1 LILAEGLRFG
11 YGRDEVLRGVD
22 FEANEGEILSIVGP
36 NGCGKTTLIRCLLG
50 LLAPREG
57 RVLLDGRPLTSYG
70 RAELARTVAYVP
82 QNHTPSFPYSVGEM
96 VLMGRTAHIGSLSL
110 PSRGD
115 HSIAEEAMKT
125 VGIDGLAGRPY
136 TRLSG
141 GESRL
146 VLLARAIAQ
155 QPRILILDEPT
166 AHLDVKNRL
175 LVLGRI
181 RALTKERRITTL
193 MSLHE
198 PNQALAL
205 SDRVLLMRNGS
216 VAGLGE
222 PSEVLSEKNMRDV
235 YGVDGEMIRHKGR
248 NFLLFET
255 GLGGDGR

>member
-1 LILAEGLRFG
+1 
-11 YGRDEVLRGVD
+11 
-22 FEANEGEILSIVGP
+22 
-36 NGCGKTTLIRCLLG
+36 
-50 LLAPREG
+50 
-57 RVLLDGRPLTSYG
+57 
-70 RAELARTVAYVP
+70 
-82 QNHTPSFPYSVGEM
+82 
-96 VLMGRTAHIGSLSL
+96 MGRTAHIGSLSL

-115 HSIAEEAMKT
+115 RSIAEEAMKT

-155 QPRILILDEPT
+155 QPKILILDEPT